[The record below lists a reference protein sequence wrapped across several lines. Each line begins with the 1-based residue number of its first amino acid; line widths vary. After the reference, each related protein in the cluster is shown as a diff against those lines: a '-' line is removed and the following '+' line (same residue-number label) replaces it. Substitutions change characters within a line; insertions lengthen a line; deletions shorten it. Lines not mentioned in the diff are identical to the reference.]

1 MQLILRSSRE
11 HKEKANDVDDPHTC
25 GNLHRARNQRLP
37 TGRVLILDLVRAAR
51 SPPCGLYLC
60 REMLTKKEE
69 PKLPFLFYARR
80 TPTNG
85 VVPLGRRPPKAT
97 SERQMLDITAA
108 HRAYLS
114 RQTHSR
120 PSRRTRTA
128 QRFAARQTSSR
139 CQTCIAP
146 RGRAHD
152 MTADVGSFA
161 EAAKNA
167 RLHALCSRPMRLIPA
182 FPLSSGEAETGIKA
196 LLSHKVTGARGPVRI
211 HARSSHIACTLPAEL
226 CAGTED

>member
-11 HKEKANDVDDPHTC
+11 HKEKANDVDDPYTC

-85 VVPLGRRPPKAT
+85 SSRSGAGRSRRAACGRTFVMPPFWPELAAGAVASEPLGVGVWADAIPVETNRAAAANRAKWTNGSGVSPAIRFQGRPA
-97 SERQMLDITAA
+97 
-108 HRAYLS
+108 
-114 RQTHSR
+114 
-120 PSRRTRTA
+120 
-128 QRFAARQTSSR
+128 
-139 CQTCIAP
+139 
-146 RGRAHD
+146 
-152 MTADVGSFA
+152 
-161 EAAKNA
+161 
-167 RLHALCSRPMRLIPA
+167 
-182 FPLSSGEAETGIKA
+182 
-196 LLSHKVTGARGPVRI
+196 
-211 HARSSHIACTLPAEL
+211 
-226 CAGTED
+226 

>member
-1 MQLILRSSRE
+1 
-11 HKEKANDVDDPHTC
+11 
-25 GNLHRARNQRLP
+25 
-37 TGRVLILDLVRAAR
+37 
-51 SPPCGLYLC
+51 
-60 REMLTKKEE
+60 
-69 PKLPFLFYARR
+69 
-80 TPTNG
+80 
-85 VVPLGRRPPKAT
+85 
-97 SERQMLDITAA
+97 MLDITAA

-196 LLSHKVTGARGPVRI
+196 LLSHKVTGARVMNRMKDLRPRWHQGIAASSPWSLSDLIWSTDVSNFDQTPVRQR
-211 HARSSHIACTLPAEL
+211 A
-226 CAGTED
+226 